1 VRVQGALKSG
11 QWCCAGF
18 LVFAVA
24 CGSESTGPSPG
35 SLAVTAFTTG
45 ADLDPDG
52 YTVAIDG
59 AAGQPLPV
67 NGTATFS
74 ELRPGSHSVA
84 VSDIAANCAVTGQ
97 NPATVTATSAATVQA
112 AFQILCTRIAKIL
125 FESDRDPAGLYLINP
140 DGSNSVALNLFG
152 YEPRW
157 SPDYM
162 RIAFASPGAPD
173 IGINF
178 LVIANADGSNPRVI
192 TSPFSGAVQNAY
204 SPSWSPDGLRIAFEC
219 NLLAICVVDT
229 TGTQLVRLT
238 ADSGYDFQPAWSPD
252 GAKIAFTTERD
263 RNDEIYVMN
272 ADGTGLVDLTNN
284 PAYDESAAWSPDG
297 SKIAF
302 DSDRDGNFEVY
313 VMNADGTGVNRLTFD
328 PAGDKAPSWS
338 PDGSR
343 IAFMT
348 HRDGQWEV
356 YTMRVGDG
364 SGLVNISNYP
374 GFDGAPAWWR

>member
-1 VRVQGALKSG
+1 MQAGRL
-11 QWCCAGF
+11 WCAGF
-18 LVFAVA
+18 LLLTLG
-24 CGSESTGPSPG
+24 CWESEPTSPSTGTVEVSV
-35 SLAVTAFTTG
+35 ATG
-45 ADLDPDG
+45 GMDLDPDG
-52 YTVAIDG
+52 YTVALDDG
-59 AAGQPLPV
+59 LAQPLAV
-67 NGTATFS
+67 NGSVTFS
-74 ELRPGSHSVA
+74 QLSAGNLSVA
-84 VSDIAANCAVTGQ
+84 LSGIATNCTVAGG
-97 NPATVTATSAATVQA
+97 NPAPITVTSGATVRI
-112 AFQILCTRIAKIL
+112 AFQITCARIARIL
-125 FESDRDPAGLYLINP
+125 FESERDPAGLYLINP

-152 YEPRW
+152 YGPRW

-192 TSPFSGAVQNAY
+192 TSPFSGAVQKAY
-204 SPSWSPDGLRIAFEC
+204 SPAWSPDGLRIAFEC

-229 TGTQLVRLT
+229 TGAQLVRLT
-238 ADSGYDFQPAWSPD
+238 ADSGYDLQPAWSPD

-263 RNDEIYVMN
+263 RNGEIYVMN

-364 SGLVNISNYP
+364 SGLVNVSNYS